1 MKTLFLQLAALPL
14 LAQTNAI
21 QLCDQ
26 QTPKHCLTLKAPSTM
41 TLSPTPVVLSGN
53 SGALLVGLA
62 STDLSILAGS
72 VVSADAFVSVSA
84 AANASVMSMAATPSS
99 GGADISVSK
108 TGSGALLPLR
118 FWRNP
123 TEVARFDVSNR
134 FLVGLTGSDVGS
146 GLGAVIA
153 GDAFISA
160 TAAADASLGSLGAVA
175 GTYVAL
181 SSSKT
186 GSGTYLPLT
195 FFTSATE
202 RMRVLTG
209 GSVLVGAT
217 ADDGSSSLFQVAGKV
232 SASTGYRANGNL
244 GGTAVLTVRN
254 SAGTG
259 TCTITFSGGLFI
271 ASTC

>member
-26 QTPKHCLTLKAPSTM
+26 QTPKHCLTLKAPSLL
-41 TLSPTPVVLSGN
+41 TLSPSPVLLSGQ

-62 STDLSILAGS
+62 TTELSVLAGS
-72 VVSADAFVSVSA
+72 IVSADAFVSVSA
-84 AANASVMSMAATPSS
+84 ATDASVMSMAATPSS

-108 TGSGALLPLR
+108 TGGGALLPLR
-118 FWRNP
+118 FFRNP
-123 TEVARFDVSNR
+123 NEVARFDTSNR
-134 FLVGLTGSDVGS
+134 FL
-146 GLGAVIA
+146 I
-153 GDAFISA
+153 
-160 TAAADASLGSLGAVA
+160 
-175 GTYVAL
+175 
-181 SSSKT
+181 
-186 GSGTYLPLT
+186 
-195 FFTSATE
+195 
-202 RMRVLTG
+202 
-209 GSVLVGAT
+209 GAT
-217 ADDGSSSLFQVAGKV
+217 ADDGSGSLFQVAGKV

-244 GGTAVLTVRN
+244 GGTAVLTIRN